1 MSLIAALAW
10 CCTAGV
16 AAADDAT
23 PVQTA
28 LVAGLA
34 WQNSVE
40 LVANIAA
47 RQQASLAAQR
57 AGQVVGLNYT
67 SGDIVAAGTVL
78 VRLNDAPERAQLA
91 LDEAKQTQTHDAL
104 ARAVK
109 LMTINGASKAALE
122 QAQADA
128 AEAAAQVSADEAV
141 LAQLTVVAPFT
152 GTLGIRSI
160 AIGDYITQGQIVAQ
174 LTQAAPLRVLFV
186 IPQNE
191 AAAAVGDK
199 FSVVSPQAA
208 TGHITALSP
217 VVDAATNA
225 RAAEGGLDSGGANF
239 VPGSLATILLQTGA
253 AIPAFKLPATA
264 LNDSLLG
271 QFVFVVAPKNN
282 ADILRIVYVTQLARE
297 GDDAVISATG
307 LKAGDRVVAIG
318 GFKLSDGETVKIT
331 P

>member
-1 MSLIAALAW
+1 M
-10 CCTAGV
+10 
-16 AAADDAT
+16 
-23 PVQTA
+23 
-28 LVAGLA
+28 A

-174 LTQAAPLRVLFV
+174 LTQAAPLRVLFA

-253 AIPAFKLPATA
+253 AIPAFTLPATA
-264 LNDSLLG
+264 MNDSLLG

>member
-1 MSLIAALAW
+1 M
-10 CCTAGV
+10 
-16 AAADDAT
+16 
-23 PVQTA
+23 QTA

-174 LTQAAPLRVLFV
+174 LTQAAPLRVLFA

-253 AIPAFKLPATA
+253 AIPAFTLPATA
-264 LNDSLLG
+264 MNDSLLG

>member
-1 MSLIAALAW
+1 M
-10 CCTAGV
+10 
-16 AAADDAT
+16 
-23 PVQTA
+23 
-28 LVAGLA
+28 A

>member
-1 MSLIAALAW
+1 M
-10 CCTAGV
+10 
-16 AAADDAT
+16 
-23 PVQTA
+23 QTA